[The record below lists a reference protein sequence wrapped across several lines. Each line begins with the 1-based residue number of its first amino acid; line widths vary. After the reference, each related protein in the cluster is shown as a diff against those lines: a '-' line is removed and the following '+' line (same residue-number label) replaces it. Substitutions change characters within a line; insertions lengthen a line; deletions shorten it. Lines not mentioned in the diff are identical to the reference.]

1 MSFREFYD
9 LDENLKSTNFLKR
22 TEEGKIKNIY
32 LTTESIRDFVIQ
44 NEKAVKVCTFNQK
57 RSMF

>member
-9 LDENLKSTNFLKR
+9 LDETLKSTNFLKR